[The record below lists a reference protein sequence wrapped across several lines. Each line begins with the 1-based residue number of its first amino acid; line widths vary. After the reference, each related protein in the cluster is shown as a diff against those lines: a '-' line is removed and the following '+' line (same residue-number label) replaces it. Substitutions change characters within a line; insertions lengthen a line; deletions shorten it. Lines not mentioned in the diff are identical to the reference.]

1 MLVSYFKLQ
10 LIMFCRKLR
19 GFGMN
24 PVIGIM
30 LLIAAFVGLSVYLFS
45 KTEFAAHILALLALI
60 LVSKLSE
67 RTRND
72 FLKLSFNNR
81 AYRKLRLIEN
91 SSAALPFIAVLCAR
105 QSFAAAVILMFLALL
120 MATVSF
126 RSNFHL
132 TVPTPF
138 YRKPFEFTVGFRKT
152 WFLFLL
158 AYFLTFMALSVS
170 NFNLGILALLL
181 IFLTIL
187 SFYSAPENEFYVW
200 SFSDTPRGFLLRKVR
215 TALWYATLSAAPIF
229 VSLAVFFFNQIEML
243 LLFQSAGYIYLVA
256 MVLGKYA
263 AYPREMSLPQ
273 GIVLGIS
280 LMFPPI
286 LIVVIP
292 MFYLQSVRRLS
303 DILV

>member
-1 MLVSYFKLQ
+1 
-10 LIMFCRKLR
+10 MFCRKLR

-24 PVIGIM
+24 PVIGI
-30 LLIAAFVGLSVYLFS
+30 LLLAATFVGLSAALFA
-45 KTEFAAHILALLALI
+45 KTEFAPHILALLALI
-60 LVSKLSE
+60 LLSKLSE
-67 RTRND
+67 RKRNG
-72 FLKLSFNNR
+72 FLRLSFNDR

-91 SSAALPFIAVLCAR
+91 SSAALPFIAVLCVR
-105 QSFAAAVILMFLALL
+105 QSFVEAIILMILALL

-126 RSNFHL
+126 RSSFQY

-158 AYFLTFMALSVS
+158 AYFLTFMAISVS

-181 IFLTIL
+181 VFLTML
-187 SFYSAPENEFYVW
+187 TFYSTPENEFYVW

-229 VSLAVFFFNQIEML
+229 VSLAVFFFNKMEML
-243 LLFQSAGYIYLVA
+243 LLFQVAGYIYLVA

-273 GIVLGIS
+273 GIVLGVS

-286 LIVVIP
+286 LILVIP
-292 MFYLQSVRRLS
+292 MFYMQSVRRLS